1 MKNHDED
8 VNVSSLLTEH
18 HKKEKFRDSR
28 RDLKLVKMRDTL
40 RRHTCKSQVRPSKW
54 KMIYIF
60 QPFSKSIKCNDTQ
73 NIVPSEL
80 HLQEC
85 L

>member
-18 HKKEKFRDSR
+18 HKKEKFRDSS

-40 RRHTCKSQVRPSKW
+40 RRHTCKSQVRPSK
-54 KMIYIF
+54 
-60 QPFSKSIKCNDTQ
+60 
-73 NIVPSEL
+73 
-80 HLQEC
+80 
-85 L
+85 